1 MEQSLFLPSE
11 LDFTLLK
18 FHNTTTNIDFEVCSC
33 QISSC
38 CPLCQ
43 TISFRIHSKYAR
55 TIGDLP
61 VSGKLAKLKLQVRK
75 FFCENIDCS
84 RKIFT
89 ERFKEQLYS
98 YSRRFERL
106 NELITSIGLELGG
119 NVAQRIGKLCYV
131 KISASTILRLV
142 IKCPTPA
149 IQLPKIIGVDDWA
162 FKKRLKYGTI
172 IVDLEKNEV
181 LDLLPD
187 REAKTLT
194 AWLKLHSSVETVSRD
209 RSSTYASAIREADN
223 KIIQIADRW
232 HILKNLTEGF
242 EGFLNTQRKSLR
254 DISAELG
261 ESQQLE
267 LENIVPKTIDIT
279 KKEITITGKYHDNF
293 LKVKQLQDDGVSK
306 RKIAKILK
314 MSRNTINRYWKRTSF
329 LQKVSHQKSN
339 ILDFEDYL
347 IKRWQEGEQKV
358 KILFEEIKE
367 QGFKHSIKLVYD
379 FVKKYPK
386 TIVEFLPEAAKV
398 KYYSSKQLSIWL
410 STFRKDW
417 SEELPRAYLAKLLED
432 NPIIKKVRNT
442 VLNFRRLMKEK
453 EGDKLAAWCNEVIN
467 DENENIKGFA
477 RGILKDFQAVYQG
490 FVSNWSNGPVEGQVN
505 RLKNIKRQLYGRASF
520 ELLRRR
526 VVITSQR

>member
-1 MEQSLFLPSE
+1 MELSLFLPPE

-18 FHNTTTNIDFEVCSC
+18 FHDTTTNIDFEVCSC

-38 CPLCQ
+38 CPLCH
-43 TISFRIHSKYAR
+43 TISTKIHSRYVRIIA
-55 TIGDLP
+55 DLP
-61 VSGKLAKLKLQVRK
+61 VSGKIAKLRLQVRK
-75 FFCENIDCS
+75 FFCENLDCS

-89 ERFKEQLYS
+89 ERFTQQLPS

-142 IKCPTPA
+142 VKCPIPA
-149 IQLPKIIGVDDWA
+149 IKLPKIIGVDDWA

-181 LDLLPD
+181 IDLLPD

-194 AWLKLHSSVETVSRD
+194 TWLKLHSSVETVSRD
-209 RSSTYASAIREADN
+209 RSSTYASAITEADD
-223 KIIQIADRW
+223 KIVQIADRW

-242 EGFLNTQRKSLR
+242 EGFLNTQRESLR
-254 DISAELG
+254 DISAELS
-261 ESQQLE
+261 EEQQLLSE
-267 LENIVPKTIDIT
+267 SIAPEI
-279 KKEITITGKYHDNF
+279 KEIAKKDILITGRYHDNF
-293 LKVKQLQDDGVSK
+293 LKVKELQREGVSK

-314 MSRNTINRYWKRTSF
+314 MSRHTIDRYWHRTSF

-358 KILFEEIKE
+358 KVLFEEIKA
-367 QGFKHSIKLVYD
+367 QGFKHSIKLVYE

-386 TIVEFLPEAAKV
+386 TVVESLPEAAKI

-410 STFRKDW
+410 SIFRKDW
-417 SEELPRAYLAKLLED
+417 SEECPKAYLEKLLED

-442 VLNFRRLMKEK
+442 VLNFRRLMKDK
-453 EGDKLAAWCNEVIN
+453 EGDKLKGWCDDVIN

-477 RGILKDFQAVYQG
+477 RGVLKDYNAVYQG
-490 FVSNWSNGPVEGQVN
+490 FVSNWSNVPVEGQVN
-505 RLKNIKRQLYGRASF
+505 RLKNIKRQMYGRAGF
-520 ELLRRR
+520 ELLRKR

>member
-1 MEQSLFLPSE
+1 M
-11 LDFTLLK
+11 
-18 FHNTTTNIDFEVCSC
+18 
-33 QISSC
+33 IS
-38 CPLCQ
+38 
-43 TISFRIHSKYAR
+43 
-55 TIGDLP
+55 DLP
-61 VSGKLAKLKLQVRK
+61 VSGKIAKLRLQVRK
-75 FFCENIDCS
+75 FFCENLDCS

-89 ERFKEQLYS
+89 ERFTEQLNS

-106 NELITSIGLELGG
+106 NELITSMGLELGG

-142 IKCPTPA
+142 IKCPIPA
-149 IQLPKIIGVDDWA
+149 IRLPKIIGVDDWA

-181 LDLLPD
+181 IDLLPD

-194 AWLKLHSSVETVSRD
+194 DWLKKHLSVETVSRD
-209 RSSTYASAIREADN
+209 RSSTYASAITEADDE
-223 KIIQIADRW
+223 IVQIADRW

-242 EGFLNTQRKSLR
+242 EGFLNTQRESLR
-254 DISAELG
+254 DISVDLCKE
-261 ESQQLE
+261 QQLLSE
-267 LENIVPKTIDIT
+267 SIIPEIKEIA
-279 KKEITITGKYHDNF
+279 KKETVITGRYHDNF
-293 LKVKQLQDDGVSK
+293 LKVKQLQDEGVSK
-306 RKIAKILK
+306 RKIARILK
-314 MSRNTINRYWKRTSF
+314 MSRHTIDRYWNRITF
-329 LQKVSHQKSN
+329 LQKISHQKSN

-358 KILFEEIKE
+358 KVLFEEIKA
-367 QGFKHSIKLVYD
+367 QGFKHSIKLVYE

-386 TIVEFLPEAAKV
+386 TIVESLPEAVKI

-410 STFRKDW
+410 SIFRKDW
-417 SEELPRAYLAKLLED
+417 SEECPKAYLEKLLED

-442 VLNFRRLMKEK
+442 VLNFRRLMKDK
-453 EGDKLAAWCNEVIN
+453 DGDKLKGWCDDVIN

-477 RGILKDFQAVYQG
+477 RGVIKDYKAVYQG

-505 RLKNIKRQLYGRASF
+505 RLKNIKRQMYGRAGF
-520 ELLRRR
+520 ELLRKR

>member
-1 MEQSLFLPSE
+1 M
-11 LDFTLLK
+11 
-18 FHNTTTNIDFEVCSC
+18 
-33 QISSC
+33 
-38 CPLCQ
+38 
-43 TISFRIHSKYAR
+43 
-55 TIGDLP
+55 IGDLP
-61 VSGKLAKLKLQVRK
+61 VSGKIAKLRLQVRK
-75 FFCENIDCS
+75 FFCGNSDCS

-89 ERFKEQLYS
+89 ERFKEQLSS

-119 NVAQRIGKLCYV
+119 NVAQRIGKLCNV
-131 KISASTILRLV
+131 KVSASTILRLV
-142 IKCPTPA
+142 FKCPIPT
-149 IQLPKIIGVDDWA
+149 IKLPKIIGVDDWA

-181 LDLLPD
+181 IDLLPD

-194 AWLKLHSSVETVSRD
+194 DWLKKHLSVETVSRD
-209 RSSTYASAIREADN
+209 RSSTYTSAITEADD
-223 KIIQIADRW
+223 KIVQIADRW

-242 EGFLNTQRKSLR
+242 EGFLNTQRESLR
-254 DISAELG
+254 DISAELS
-261 ESQQLE
+261 EEQQLLSE
-267 LENIVPKTIDIT
+267 SIVPEI
-279 KKEITITGKYHDNF
+279 KEIAKKDMVVTGKYYDNF
-293 LKVKQLQDDGVSK
+293 LKVKQLQREGISK

-314 MSRNTINRYWKRTSF
+314 MSRHTIDRYWNRTFF

-358 KILFEEIKE
+358 KVLFEEIKVK
-367 QGFKHSIKLVYD
+367 GFKYSIKLVYD

-386 TIVEFLPEAAKV
+386 TIIESLPQAAKV

-410 STFRKDW
+410 SIFRKDW
-417 SEELPRAYLAKLLED
+417 TEECPKAYLEKLLED

-453 EGDKLAAWCNEVIN
+453 QGDKLKGWCDDVIN

-477 RGILKDFQAVYQG
+477 RGVLKDYKAVYQG

-520 ELLRRR
+520 QLLRKR

>member
-1 MEQSLFLPSE
+1 MKQSLFLPSE

-43 TISFRIHSKYAR
+43 TISFKIHSRYAR

-75 FFCENIDCS
+75 FFCENSDCA

-89 ERFKEQLYS
+89 ERFKEQLS
-98 YSRRFERL
+98 AYSRRFERL
-106 NELITSIGLELGG
+106 NNLISSMGLELGG
-119 NVAQRIGKLCYV
+119 NVAHRIGKLCYV

-142 IKCPTPA
+142 LKCPIPI

-181 LDLLPD
+181 IDLLPD
-187 REAKTLT
+187 REGETLT
-194 AWLKLHSSVETVSRD
+194 DWLKQYPSIETVSRD
-209 RSSTYASAIREADN
+209 RSSTYASATTEADE
-223 KIIQIADRW
+223 KIVQIADRW

-242 EGFLNTQRKSLR
+242 EGFLNTQRESLR
-254 DISAELG
+254 DISAELS
-261 ESQQLE
+261 EEQQLV
-267 LENIVPKTIDIT
+267 LESIVPEIIEIAKKDI
-279 KKEITITGKYHDNF
+279 IITGRYHDNF
-293 LKVKQLQDDGVSK
+293 LKVKELQREGVSK
-306 RKIAKILK
+306 RKIAKMLK
-314 MSRNTINRYWKRTSF
+314 MSRHTIDRYWNRTSF

-339 ILDFEDYL
+339 LLDFEDYL

-358 KILFEEIKE
+358 KVLFEEIKE

-386 TIVEFLPEAAKV
+386 TIVEILPEAAKV

-477 RGILKDFQAVYQG
+477 RGILRDFQAVYQG

-505 RLKNIKRQLYGRASF
+505 RLKNIKRQMYGRASF
-520 ELLRRR
+520 ELLRKR
-526 VVITSQR
+526 VVVTSKR

>member
-1 MEQSLFLPSE
+1 M
-11 LDFTLLK
+11 
-18 FHNTTTNIDFEVCSC
+18 ID
-33 QISSC
+33 
-38 CPLCQ
+38 
-43 TISFRIHSKYAR
+43 
-55 TIGDLP
+55 DLP
-61 VSGKLAKLKLQVRK
+61 VSGKIAKLRLQVRK
-75 FFCENIDCS
+75 FFCENLDCS

-89 ERFKEQLYS
+89 ERFKEQLNS

-131 KISASTILRLV
+131 KVSASTILRLV
-142 IKCPTPA
+142 IKCPIPS
-149 IQLPKIIGVDDWA
+149 IKLPKIIGVDDCA

-181 LDLLPD
+181 IDLLPD

-194 AWLKLHSSVETVSRD
+194 DWLKKHLSVETVSRD
-209 RSSTYASAIREADN
+209 RSSTYASAITEADDE
-223 KIIQIADRW
+223 IVQIADRW

-242 EGFLNTQRKSLR
+242 EGVSGGVPLNTQRESLR
-254 DISAELG
+254 YISAELS
-261 ESQQLE
+261 EEQQLLSE
-267 LENIVPKTIDIT
+267 SIVPEIKDIA
-279 KKEITITGKYHDNF
+279 KKDIVITGKYHDNF
-293 LKVKQLQDDGVSK
+293 LKVKQLQYEGISK
-306 RKIAKILK
+306 RKIAIILK

-329 LQKVSHQKSN
+329 LQKFSHQKSN
-339 ILDFEDYL
+339 ILDFEDHL

-358 KILFEEIKE
+358 KVLFEEIKE
-367 QGFKHSIKLVYD
+367 QGFKHSIKLVYE

-386 TIVEFLPEAAKV
+386 TIVESLPEAAKV

-410 STFRKDW
+410 SIFRKDW
-417 SEELPRAYLAKLLED
+417 SEECPKAYLEKLIED

-453 EGDKLAAWCNEVIN
+453 EGDKLKGWCDDVIN

-477 RGILKDFQAVYQG
+477 RGVLKDYKAVYQG

-505 RLKNIKRQLYGRASF
+505 RLKNIKRQMYGQASF
-520 ELLRRR
+520 ELLRKR
-526 VVITSQR
+526 VVITSQS